1 MWGRKTKLF
10 VTFGTLIILCGLLV
24 QSKRG
29 LPKKPMKA
37 ITNSHRA
44 ARTQKLKNRR
54 NHIIKCCG
62 KKSCLPT
69 NPKLRPKHLEN
80 RTTVS
85 TTVLEVKETSQAPN
99 PKQTTVDLP
108 GSSIQATEQ
117 TTNPNDANKLMETT
131 AHLDPTADPSSTSGD
146 VVTEKSTSS
155 LSSLE
160 SETTLAA
167 DRPTEQQS
175 AKTTDNY
182 QQIATTQDVA
192 KLTTSFKTSNPTT
205 SSTTTTTTF
214 RPLTKER
221 LYTCSSTQCTRNNTL
236 ARSDPAFV
244 YRSTWYSACGN
255 SFIFGTQLVSW
266 EENFKM
272 CCSVGMIPIS
282 IESETK
288 LSCLA
293 SLMNSNWPFSIYYWT
308 SGRKLF
314 HPNSTFEFC
323 LSSGNIVTN
332 TTTQIW
338 APGEPVGM
346 WDRLCVLLA
355 LDKKTNSAL
364 LYARNC
370 SEKSI
375 FACQGPMTTTPA
387 PNPRYSNCKK
397 VSKCT
402 KNETLFSELLNKGV
416 QLTNYENTNISDDF
430 MNATMASVG
439 MDECDTASLVFSCV
453 QDESPDIVQRAIL
466 NVETSNAV
474 EFAALPSAQALCR
487 DSSSVAFLFRAECRK
502 AYVDEDPKPCGK
514 RAFYNVCGGRNYV
527 ITDSNTTNGIGPATG
542 ACMDWGLKLASFE
555 TYEEFMCVAE
565 LFALTNATVYAW
577 TSGSFWILSD
587 KPVWCGS
594 NTPLKTSKYPWNL
607 DGRKTLVGIPL
618 ERSCS
623 TCFGYYLAAAQ
634 FIRFCPVWGLS

>member
-29 LPKKPMKA
+29 LPKKPTKA

-54 NHIIKCCG
+54 NYIIKCCG

-192 KLTTSFKTSNPTT
+192 KLTTSFKTSNPTSTTTTAKITIKATTVGAASTKISTSSSSQTSITTTRAKPTTTLFVLTNRPTTFRT

-214 RPLTKER
+214 RPLTNER

-364 LYARNC
+364 LYVRNC

-402 KNETLFSELLNKGV
+402 KNETLFSELSNKGV
-416 QLTNYENTNISDDF
+416 QLT
-430 MNATMASVG
+430 
-439 MDECDTASLVFSCV
+439 SLFH
-453 QDESPDIVQRAIL
+453 QNQ
-466 NVETSNAV
+466 
-474 EFAALPSAQALCR
+474 
-487 DSSSVAFLFRAECRK
+487 
-502 AYVDEDPKPCGK
+502 
-514 RAFYNVCGGRNYV
+514 
-527 ITDSNTTNGIGPATG
+527 
-542 ACMDWGLKLASFE
+542 
-555 TYEEFMCVAE
+555 
-565 LFALTNATVYAW
+565 
-577 TSGSFWILSD
+577 
-587 KPVWCGS
+587 
-594 NTPLKTSKYPWNL
+594 SK
-607 DGRKTLVGIPL
+607 
-618 ERSCS
+618 
-623 TCFGYYLAAAQ
+623 
-634 FIRFCPVWGLS
+634 